1 MIMSNHKAL
10 GLTLTAVLAICAFL
24 ASAAAAAEF
33 HDEKAGAALV
43 GEGEGEAIFGT
54 ETGEMK
60 CKKLTSSGTY
70 GESTTVSAFE
80 LAPTLSEC
88 TTALGNATVHMNKCT
103 YKPAANQTFHII
115 CPVGK
120 LIEITAP
127 GCTVTWPPQ
136 TIAASITYTNIG
148 AGKGRKLKVQVSTNL
163 GVYEEH
169 GFACKN
175 PTKLKSNGKINF
187 STTVKAESEGG
198 EVGLWWE

>member
-1 MIMSNHKAL
+1 MSNYKAL
-10 GLTLTAVLAICAFL
+10 GLTLAAVFAICAFL

-43 GEGEGEAIFGT
+43 GEGEGEAIFAT

-60 CKKLTSSGTY
+60 CKKTSASGTY
-70 GESTTVSAFE
+70 GETTTVSVIE
-80 LAPTLSEC
+80 LAPSLSEC
-88 TTALGNATVHMNKCT
+88 TVAGFATTVDLNGCK

-115 CPVGK
+115 CPIGK

-136 TIAASITYTNIG
+136 TIAASITYTNNG
-148 AGKGRKLKVQVSTNL
+148 TGKGRKLKVQVSTNL

-187 STTVKAESEGG
+187 STNVRAESEGG